1 MSLANRKYTG
11 VAAST
16 LKWWAVLTLVALSSL
31 YLSTPDLPTRGSWW
45 GLLHAT
51 ASRLW
56 IVFPFIAFAGGLAGS
71 AGERRPGSAA
81 TAVTLTVGLLGAMA
95 YVCGAFVA
103 PIAELEADRL
113 IGIRDEVRYPM
124 GAQTPQGLLRQR
136 AVVVERPPATYR
148 FSVDRP
154 LEHPPN
160 WLTYLVHQ
168 PLALYVFALLNALLG
183 LLVGWSTTGLSPP
196 QRRHLRWFAGIVTG
210 LIYAAAA
217 AFGTAWVRASPAN
230 SGVVAAWLP
239 LSLPLLMLALGLL
252 RRRHRHRPALHTG
265 GSSGV

>member
-1 MSLANRKYTG
+1 MSLANREYAG

-45 GLLHAT
+45 GLLDAT

-71 AGERRPGSAA
+71 AAEWRPGSAA

-95 YVCGAFVA
+95 YACGAFVA

-113 IGIRDEVRYPM
+113 IGISEEVRYPM

-136 AVVVERPPATYR
+136 ALVVERPPTTYR
-148 FSVDRP
+148 ISVDRP

-160 WLTYLVHQ
+160 WLTYLIHQ
-168 PLALYVFALLNALLG
+168 PLALYVFANLNALLG
-183 LLVGWSTTGLSPP
+183 LLSGWCTTGLSPP
-196 QRRHLRWFAGIVTG
+196 KRRHLRWFAGIAAG
-210 LIYAAAA
+210 LIYYAAA
-217 AFGTAWVRASPAN
+217 AFGTAWVRASPEN
-230 SGVVAAWLP
+230 SGIVAAWLP
-239 LSLPLLMLALGLL
+239 LSLPLLALALGLIRRKH
-252 RRRHRHRPALHTG
+252 RRRQRLHTDS
-265 GSSGV
+265 SSGV

>member
-1 MSLANRKYTG
+1 MSLVDRGYAR

-16 LKWWAVLTLVALSSL
+16 LTWWTVLTLVALSSL
-31 YLSTPDLPTRGSWW
+31 YLSTPSLPTRGSWW
-45 GLLHAT
+45 GLIHAT

-56 IVFPFIAFAGGLAGS
+56 IMFPFVAFAGGLAGS
-71 AGERRPGSAA
+71 VERRPRSATA
-81 TAVTLTVGLLGAMA
+81 AVTLTVGFLGAMA
-95 YVCGAFVA
+95 YMCGAVVA

-136 AVVVERPPATYR
+136 SVVVERPPATYR
-148 FSVDRP
+148 FSIDRP

-160 WLTYLVHQ
+160 WLTYLIHQ

-196 QRRHLRWFAGIVTG
+196 RRRHVRWFAGIVVG
-210 LIYAAAA
+210 LIYYAAA
-217 AFGTAWVRASPAN
+217 AFGTAWVRASPEN

-239 LSLPLLMLALGLL
+239 LSLPLLALALGFI

>member
-1 MSLANRKYTG
+1 VSLVDRGYAR

-16 LKWWAVLTLVALSSL
+16 LAWWAALTLMALSGL
-31 YLSTPDLPTRGSWW
+31 YLSTPSLPTRGSWW
-45 GLLHAT
+45 GLIHAM

-71 AGERRPGSAA
+71 AAKHRPGSSAA
-81 TAVTLTVGLLGAMA
+81 AVALTVGALGAIA
-95 YVCGAFVA
+95 YVCGAIVA

-113 IGIRDEVRYPM
+113 IGISEEVRYPM
-124 GAQTPQGLLRQR
+124 GAQTPQGLRRQR
-136 AVVVERPPATYR
+136 AVVAERPRETYR
-148 FSVDRP
+148 FSIDRP

-160 WLTYLVHQ
+160 WLTYLIHQ

-196 QRRHLRWFAGIVTG
+196 QRRHLRWFGGIVAG
-210 LIYAAAA
+210 LIYYAVA
-217 AFGTAWVRASPAN
+217 AFGAAWVRTSPEN

-239 LSLPLLMLALGLL
+239 LSFPLLALALGLV
-252 RRRHRHRPALHTG
+252 RRRHRRPPELHTG
-265 GSSGV
+265 ASSGV